1 LESVRNR
8 VNILADSLYNNF
20 YSSWFY
26 IQLMSPAIALLEEF
40 AETNDDVIFI
50 DDNILYRCLKKYIPI
65 VYPRLADMG
74 YVISEIEILDP
85 TDEYASVRFYPVFKQ

>member
-1 LESVRNR
+1 MWLHHNLHF
-8 VNILADSLYNNF
+8 ILNSK
-20 YSSWFY
+20 
-26 IQLMSPAIALLEEF
+26 AIALLEEF

-50 DDNILYRCLKKYIPI
+50 DDNILYRCRKQYMSI

-85 TDEYASVRFYPVFKQ
+85 TDDYMSVRFYPVFKK

>member
-1 LESVRNR
+1 VWLHHNLRF
-8 VNILADSLYNNF
+8 ILNSK
-20 YSSWFY
+20 
-26 IQLMSPAIALLEEF
+26 AIALLEEF

-50 DDNILYRCLKKYIPI
+50 DDNILYRCRKQYMSI

-85 TDEYASVRFYPVFKQ
+85 TDDYMSVRFYPVFKK